1 MVIKPSI
8 VSSSEISKLAHMHYS
23 DEPFP
28 SLTQNS
34 LIYIGNTRSDSS
46 PFFLDPSC
54 LINPHIF
61 VFGMS
66 GSGKS
71 YLIKSMMVRMSVF
84 ASSRVLLIDFT
95 GEYRE
100 FVEHLFYKE
109 TEIESLDDA
118 LETGGIC
125 YFNLM
130 RLGEQQKQLSAKR
143 ILERVLEGAR
153 IRGPRTDYNLFV
165 VLDEAWKLLLN
176 HDTLGVL
183 IREGRKYGI
192 GLILASQLLGD
203 ISEAFLSNV
212 ATIFAFRI
220 QDGQSIGALSRSYE
234 LDSEKANAIQ
244 NLDVGSCLV
253 LQIYKGQSKGSFFI
267 DRVKGV
273 QLARSFS
280 LKSGDKMRIEIE
292 DARFTRFLKGLSL
305 SESQISVVKSFFAGD
320 YSVELSRLISELI
333 SLGADRREIL
343 RGLRGIGFGE
353 DEIADA
359 FADAVS

>member
-1 MVIKPSI
+1 MKIKPSV
-8 VSSSEISKLAHMHYS
+8 VSSSEISKLAQIHYS

-28 SLTQNS
+28 AQTQNS
-34 LIYIGNTRSDSS
+34 LIYIGNTRNDSS
-46 PFFLDPSC
+46 PFFLDLSC

-100 FVEHLFYKE
+100 FVEHLFYRE
-109 TEIESLDDA
+109 AEIESLDDA
-118 LETGGIC
+118 LESAGIC

-130 RLGEQQKQLSAKR
+130 RLGEQQKQLAAKR
-143 ILERVLEGAR
+143 ILEKILEDAR
-153 IRGPRTDYNLFV
+153 RRGPRTDYNLFV

-220 QDGQSIGALSRSYE
+220 QDGPSIEALSRSYE
-234 LDSEKANAIQ
+234 LDAEKANAIQ
-244 NLDVGSCLV
+244 NLDLGSCLV
-253 LQIYKGQSKGSFFI
+253 VQIYKGQRRGSFFI

-273 QLARSFS
+273 QLARPFA
-280 LKSGDKMRIEIE
+280 LKSGDEMRIEIE
-292 DARFTRFLKGLSL
+292 DAKFTRFLKGLSL
-305 SESQISVVKSFFAGD
+305 SESQIGVVKSFFAGD

-333 SLGADRREIL
+333 SLGADRHEIL
-343 RGLRGIGFGE
+343 RGLREIGFGD

-359 FADAVS
+359 FAEAVS